1 MVALNPGSAVRLP
14 RNPHTLAELV
24 GGYLDEQREAIVRGD
39 VVLRL
44 DHDAV
49 HATRVATR
57 RYRSV
62 LRVLEPAFADGRARE
77 LERELAWF
85 GRALGEVR
93 DRQVLRA
100 HLDQA
105 LDDLPPELVVGPV
118 RERIHRALD
127 DEQSAAG
134 AELEIVMRSRRYA
147 DLITRLGEWG
157 DVLPIAAE
165 APAADL
171 ADYLA
176 RAERDVE
183 RRRSKV
189 PAGDGR
195 DQALHEVRK
204 AAKRARYVAELSRP
218 ALGERAQA
226 AAKAQEEWQI
236 RLGKH
241 QDGVVAAEFLERLAA
256 EAAAAGEDV
265 SIYALLCE
273 RERNRSR

>member
-1 MVALNPGSAVRLP
+1 MVALNPGCSVRLP
-14 RNPHTLAELV
+14 RNPHTLAGIV
-24 GGYLDEQREAIVRGD
+24 GGYLDEQYEAILRGD
-39 VVLRL
+39 AVLRL

-62 LRVLEPAFADGRARE
+62 LRVLEPAFAEGRARM

-100 HLDQA
+100 HLDRA
-105 LDDLPPELVVGPV
+105 LDDLPPDLVGPV
-118 RERIHRALD
+118 RERVHRTLD
-127 DEQSAAG
+127 AEQAAAG

-147 DLITRLGEWG
+147 DLLTRLGEWG
-157 DVLPIAAE
+157 GDLPMSAG

-171 ADYLA
+171 AGYLA
-176 RAERDVE
+176 RAECDVE

-189 PAGDGR
+189 PAGEGR
-195 DQALHEVRK
+195 DEALHEVRK

-226 AAKAQEEWQI
+226 TAKAQEAWQI
-236 RLGKH
+236 RLGAH

-256 EAAAAGEDV
+256 EAGAAGEDV
-265 SIYALLCE
+265 STYALLSE
-273 RERNRSR
+273 RERHRTG